1 MGRGE
6 KRRDGTTCPCVVRG
20 ALLAVLALLLAPA
33 GVLAQELEPRAY
45 INTPVGLN
53 FFIEA
58 YAYSEGG
65 LSTDPSLPVQD
76 ARLNIHTGALAYAR
90 SLDLWGKSGKFDV
103 TLPFSGLSG
112 TALVAGQPKAR
123 DATGFGDSR
132 FRLSVNFYGAPALS
146 MREFAAYKRDLVIG
160 ASVQVT
166 APGGQYDPSK
176 VVNLG
181 TNRWSVKPDI
191 GLSKAFGPLTLDL
204 TGGVTFYSD
213 NNNYVGGKTLEKAP
227 VYSMQT
233 NVSYNFR
240 GGVWAALGT
249 TFYSGGR
256 TTVDGVRNEDALSNS
271 RAGATLTL
279 PVDRRQSIKFNASSG
294 VTTRAGTSFKT
305 VGIAWQYRWGAGI

>member
-1 MGRGE
+1 MCRGV
-6 KRRDGTTCPCVVRG
+6 TCPG
-20 ALLAVLALLLAPA
+20 AALGVLLAISVLVLAPA
-33 GVLAQELEPRAY
+33 AAPAQEIETRAY

-53 FFIEA
+53 FFVVA

-65 LSTDPSLPVQD
+65 LSTDPSLSVED
-76 ARLNIHTGALAYAR
+76 ARLSIHTGVLAYAR

-103 TLPFSGLSG
+103 SLPVSHLSG
-112 TALVAGQPKAR
+112 TALVGGLPKER
-123 DATGFGDSR
+123 DVSGSGDPR

-160 ASVQVT
+160 ASVQVS

-176 VVNLG
+176 VVNLA

-191 GLSKAFGPLTLDL
+191 GLSKAFGPLTIDL
-204 TGGVTFYSD
+204 TAGMTFYSNND
-213 NNNYVGGKTLEKAP
+213 NYFGGKTLAKES

-233 NVSYNFR
+233 NLSYNFR

-249 TFYSGGR
+249 TYYSGGR
-256 TTVDGVRNEDALSNS
+256 TTVDGVRNEDGLSNS
-271 RAGATLTL
+271 RAGMILSL
-279 PVDRRQSIKFNASSG
+279 PVNRRQSIKLSASSG
-294 VTTRAGTSFKT
+294 VTTRAGTNFKT